1 MSSKTVVVAG
11 DVTVD
16 WMIARSHTK
25 LSRPTYSDTWG
36 GASRRELAG
45 ARVVAHA
52 GGAALI
58 ADILRHSAPESAA
71 PDAKIASPD
80 VSVEDIRRSDSQR
93 FIRSYSVWDSFP
105 ARVKSDDTR
114 SWRVEEF
121 WGIDDQ
127 TDAKP
132 EPLGISE
139 DIPRP
144 DLLVLDDS
152 NLGFRNDETSWPVA
166 LSDAATTVPWV
177 VTKMVHPFCEGKLWD
192 HLRREFSERLV
203 VVISPSDIR
212 KGTAIARSG
221 LSWERTA
228 EDMLNAVKGHS
239 ELSQAALIAVSLDTA
254 GALLIRQSGK
264 ACLIFDPHC
273 QEGDWQGDYPG
284 MMMGYTTCHV
294 AALALAALESP
305 ENPDWQTAAY
315 RGVAAVRALH
325 EHGYAHEPP
334 DQLADLSFPAGVVST
349 ALRSEPS
356 ENLAAVEL
364 ADPEPGWTILSQ
376 NLARDEDQ
384 LYQLAKEIVLGGPE
398 AAIAS
403 VPIERIGKW
412 FSVDR
417 SEIESL
423 RSLRSIMTGYMKDEK
438 RGRPLSVAVF
448 GPPGS
453 GKSFAV
459 KQLAKTLL
467 PKDDLAALEFNLSQ
481 FAGSDDLP
489 AAFHRIRDA
498 VLEGKFPVVFWDEF
512 DVSLGGQAL
521 GWLRHFLAP
530 MQDGRFREGEVT
542 HPLGR
547 AIFVFAGG
555 LYDTMQEFRLQVSPE
570 GERPGLEMVKL
581 KAPDFLSRISG
592 HLDVLGPNPQDPEN
606 PEADKA
612 YMLRRAL
619 LLRSLLERDT
629 QIDLSRPGAVDE
641 GVLHAFLKVPKY
653 EHGAR
658 SMEAV
663 IQMSSL
669 AARAKFERS
678 SLPAPHQLEVH
689 VNAEHFL
696 ALVVNSGSTTGS

>member
-1 MSSKTVVVAG
+1 MSAKTVVVAG

-16 WMIARSHTK
+16 WMIARSRTK
-25 LSRPTYSDTWG
+25 LSSPTIADMFG
-36 GASRRELAG
+36 GPSG
-45 ARVVAHA
+45 TRVFAEA

-58 ADILRHSAPESAA
+58 AHILRAA
-71 PDAKIASPD
+71 AAKRPALDAKVISPD
-80 VSVEDIRRSDSQR
+80 IRERLESCRNRR
-93 FIRSYSVWDSFP
+93 FIRAYSAWGSFP
-105 ARVKSDDTR
+105 TNRTKSDGQH
-114 SWRVEEF
+114 SWRVEDF
-121 WGIDDQ
+121 WGTDDV
-127 TDAKP
+127 TDK
-132 EPLGISE
+132 EPAPLSISK
-139 DIPRP
+139 DVPSP

-152 NLGFRNDETSWPVA
+152 KLGFRNDEASWPMA
-166 LSDAATTVPWV
+166 LHDASTTVPWI
-177 VTKMVHPFCEGKLWD
+177 VTKMVHPFCEGNLWD
-192 HLRREFSERLV
+192 HLSRQFIERLV
-203 VVISPSDIR
+203 IVISPSDIR
-212 KGTAIARSG
+212 KGTAMARSG
-221 LSWERTA
+221 LSWERTT
-228 EDMLNAVKGHS
+228 EGMFNAVKRHS
-239 ELSQAALIAVSLDTA
+239 ELSQAALVVVSLDTA
-254 GALLIRQSGK
+254 GALLVSPARK
-264 ACLIFDPHC
+264 ACLIFDPRC
-273 QEGDWQGDYPG
+273 QEGDWQSDYPG
-284 MMMGYTTCHV
+284 MMMGYTTCYV
-294 AALALAALESP
+294 AAFALAALESP
-305 ENPDWQTAAY
+305 GNPDWQKAAY

-334 DQLADLSFPAGVVST
+334 DQLADLSFPTAVVSS
-349 ALRSEPS
+349 ALRSEPL

-417 SEIESL
+417 SEIESI
-423 RSLRSIMTGYMKDEK
+423 RSLRSIMTGYLKDEK

-459 KQLAKTLL
+459 LQLTKTLL
-467 PKDDLAALEFNLSQ
+467 PKDDLADLEFNLSQ
-481 FAGSDDLP
+481 FGGPDDLP
-489 AAFHRIRDA
+489 AAFHHIRDA

-512 DVSLGGQAL
+512 DVSLGGQPL

-530 MQDGRFREGEVT
+530 MQDGRFLEGEVM

-555 LYDTMQEFRLQVSPE
+555 LYDTMQAFGDQVSPK
-570 GERPGLEMVKL
+570 GERPGGEMVKL

-592 HLDVLGPNPQDPEN
+592 YLDVLGPNPEDSEN

-658 SMEAV
+658 SMGAV

-669 AARAKFERS
+669 AGRAKFERS

-689 VNAEHFL
+689 VNAEDFL
-696 ALVVNSGSTTGS
+696 KLVGETD